1 MLAVLPVLYHI
12 SLWLMYFRHRSWF
25 QLPTDLKS
33 ICFMFN
39 SDSTT
44 FTEHL
49 WVLVCII
56 SGVLIHHLSFGYKGA
71 QEHGG
76 GPRKGSRDQ
85 GSSDVLPPCSE
96 HTLPARTTGPP
107 GILVANRLFQLQRTD
122 VTPASD
128 TRGLQP

>member
-1 MLAVLPVLYHI
+1 MCNSDSHFFIHYTPFKVVMKCWLYCLCCTHI

-56 SGVLIHHLSFGYKGA
+56 SGVLIHHLSFGYKGV
-71 QEHGG
+71 QEQGG
-76 GPRKGSRDQ
+76 GPRKGSGDQ

-96 HTLPARTTGPP
+96 YTPSWPEPLG
-107 GILVANRLFQLQRTD
+107 LQR
-122 VTPASD
+122 SW
-128 TRGLQP
+128 